1 MLRVCL
7 ALTPGA
13 KLAAD
18 EDTNCRLHGGLIAAA
33 LWLQE
38 PPADEPIDL
47 RFVEMNSGQSA
58 DISRPGMTDCLGCLS
73 LSGKAG

>member
-1 MLRVCL
+1 VLRVCL
-7 ALTPGA
+7 AFLLGA

-18 EDTNCRLHGGLIAAA
+18 EDTNCGLHGGLIAAA

-47 RFVEMNSGQSA
+47 RFV
-58 DISRPGMTDCLGCLS
+58 
-73 LSGKAG
+73 